1 MRRILLTLMLPALV
15 ACGAGLETTS
25 IVTEPSEADST
36 TTTDLAPRATTSMVG
51 QGDGSTVP
59 EWFVDQGVLPQ
70 GLEALVQAAIAED
83 AGVEPSSVVL
93 TGSMSIQWPNSALG
107 CPQQG
112 EMSLQ
117 VITDGFLAYFEAG
130 GATYRAHTD
139 LDSSFRICDLPGI
152 PDLPPQG

>member
-1 MRRILLTLMLPALV
+1 MVMLALPV
-15 ACGAGLETTS
+15 LAACGAGLETSTS
-25 IVTEPSEADST
+25 VTQPGSSEPT
-36 TTTDLAPRATTSMVG
+36 TTSELAPRTTTSRVG

-59 EWFVDQGVLPQ
+59 EWFVDEGVLPAS
-70 GLEALVQAAIAED
+70 LEAAVKAAVAEM
-83 AGVEPSSVVL
+83 AGVDESAVAL
-93 TGSMSIQWPNSALG
+93 TGSMSVQWPNSALG

-139 LDSSFRICDLPGI
+139 LDSSFRICDLPGF
-152 PDLPPQG
+152 PDPPPQG

>member
-1 MRRILLTLMLPALV
+1 MST
-15 ACGAGLETTS
+15 
-25 IVTEPSEADST
+25 VTEPSEDST
-36 TTTDLAPRATTSMVG
+36 TTSGLAPRTTTSRVG

-59 EWFVDQGVLPQ
+59 EWFVDQGALPK

-83 AGVEPSSVVL
+83 AGVESSSVVL

-139 LDSSFRICDLPGI
+139 LDSSFRICELPGI